1 MNSMNP
7 TTYNELSKYAYFIL
21 CVQLY
26 SISSLSSAGNGE
38 TFKFLVYCDDCD
50 TCSTVESCLQKAF

>member
-1 MNSMNP
+1 MNVLNQAKEMRFCQILQNYNLYMNSMNP
-7 TTYNELSKYAYFIL
+7 TTYNKLSKYAYFIL

-38 TFKFLVYCDDCD
+38 TF
-50 TCSTVESCLQKAF
+50 